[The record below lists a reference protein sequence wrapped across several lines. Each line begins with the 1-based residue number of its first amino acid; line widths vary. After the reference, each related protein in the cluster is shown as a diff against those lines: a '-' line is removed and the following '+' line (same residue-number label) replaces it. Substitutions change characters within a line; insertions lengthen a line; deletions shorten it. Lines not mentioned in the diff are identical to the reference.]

1 MVRLFGIVE
10 VVDDA
15 GAAVRI
21 GGLKERTVLARLA
34 IEAGSWV
41 SESRLIDALWPE
53 EPPPSARRT
62 LQKYVSRLR
71 TTLPAT
77 VALES
82 RSGSYRLVVDRA
94 ACDLTR
100 VEDALHHAR
109 HEMRS
114 GRASE
119 AIALLSAVE
128 RSLCGAPLGELADAG
143 WAQAATFRLEA
154 LRLSVVEE
162 RLAASLTTV
171 DAKTVI
177 AELQS
182 LCEQH
187 PLHEGFHRLRMV
199 ALYRSGR
206 QGDALRVC
214 EQLRRRLRDEL
225 GIDPSPGVR
234 DTERAILEQSPAL
247 LRGDTPPRRQRP
259 LPVGRSSFIGRDA
272 ELATVTQLLD
282 RSRLVTLTGSGGC
295 GKTRLAF
302 EVARAVEARHPDGV
316 IVIELADV
324 DEPRLVPQ
332 SAATAAGALLHD
344 PSMRSLASHLASRS
358 ALVLVDN
365 CEHLIDACAELV
377 DELLAYGPSLRVLA
391 TSREPLRVDGESIFA
406 VPPLAVDTDGVA
418 LFGDRARSA
427 CGRDVTDVVAATEI
441 CRRLDGIPLA
451 IELAAA
457 QTRHLQP
464 AEILDRL
471 TDRFTLLTGGHRR
484 VERHQT
490 LQAAIDWSHDL
501 LTDAERVMLRRLAVF
516 RGSFT
521 AAAATAVCAV
531 TSAEATLRAL
541 VDRSLVVAEARSTAT
556 RYRLLETM
564 RAFADERLAA
574 ADEVAGIRDRHRDMF
589 LALTEAVPLA
599 ALVWTEDA
607 LGIEEDADNVRAALE
622 WSRDQQRHDLI
633 VRIAVR
639 MAPFWGGSGRSA
651 DLAQW
656 ASHLMSVRDTLAG
669 DALAA
674 AEFVAASAAQL
685 SGDFDGMERHS
696 AAAIASSCDD
706 SWVEAQAQTQQ
717 VLFWAFRDPG
727 RARAAAQEAR
737 RLADVIGAHRVVD
750 LATDFE
756 DGIMFHSRDFDVAT
770 KVFASRVEHRAHIS
784 APNWAVLHALAG
796 DLPTAEAID
805 LTPAGTTVFALHTMA
820 FAEAVLAVVAG
831 RQADAE
837 RLVASI
843 TSDVLHHG
851 LALADTDCVLLG
863 SLLAINAGE
872 LEHAASLLATARAA
886 AVHGLRWEASYM
898 LYRHCIDI
906 VRASLDHETTARCRA
921 HGETRSPRQVLLELV
936 TE

>member
-1 MVRLFGIVE
+1 MVRLFGVVE

-15 GAAVRI
+15 GASVRI

-34 IEAGSWV
+34 VEAGNWV

-71 TTLPAT
+71 TALPAT
-77 VALES
+77 VALGS
-82 RSGSYRLVVDRA
+82 RSGSHRLVVDRG
-94 ACDLTR
+94 ACDLSR
-100 VEDALHHAR
+100 VEDALQRAR
-109 HEMRS
+109 GEIGA

-119 AIALLSAVE
+119 AVELLSEVE
-128 RSLCGAPLGELADAG
+128 RSLCGAPLGDLADAV
-143 WAQAATFRLEA
+143 WAQAATVRLEG
-154 LRLSVVEE
+154 LRMSVVEE

-171 DAKTVI
+171 DARAVV
-177 AELQS
+177 AELRG

-214 EQLRRRLRDEL
+214 EQLRQRLRDEL
-225 GIDPSPGVR
+225 GLDPSPDVR
-234 DTERAILEQSPAL
+234 ATERAILEQSPEL
-247 LRGDTPPRRQRP
+247 LSDDTPRRRRA

-272 ELATVTQLLD
+272 EVAAVAQLLD
-282 RSRLVTLTGSGGC
+282 RARLVTLTGSGGS

-302 EVARAVEARHPDGV
+302 EVARVVESRHTDGV
-316 IVIELADV
+316 IVMELGDV

-332 SAATAAGALLHD
+332 AAATAAGALLHD
-344 PSMRSLASHLASRS
+344 PSLRSLASHLAPRS

-377 DELLAYGPSLRVLA
+377 DELLSFGPALRILA

-427 CGRDVTDVVAATEI
+427 SGRDVTDVVAAAEI
-441 CRRLDGIPLA
+441 CRRLDGLPLA

-464 AEILDRL
+464 AEIVDRL
-471 TDRFTLLTGGHRR
+471 SDRFALLTGGGRR

-531 TSAEATLRAL
+531 TSAEASLAAL
-541 VDRSLVVAEARSTAT
+541 VDRSLVVAEPRSTST

-564 RAFADERLAA
+564 RAFADMRLLAA
-574 ADEVAGIRDRHRDMF
+574 GEVDATRDRHRDTF
-589 LALTEAVPLA
+589 LALIEAVPLA
-599 ALVWTEDA
+599 TLVWTQDA
-607 LGIEEDADNVRAALE
+607 LGIEEDAENIRAALE
-622 WSRDQQRHDLI
+622 WSRDQQRHDVI

-656 ASHLMSVRDTLAG
+656 AGHLLSVRDMLGGDDVAG
-669 DALAA
+669 

-696 AAAIASSCDD
+696 AAAIASSCGD

-737 RLADVIGAHRVVD
+737 RVADVVGAHRVADV
-750 LATDFE
+750 ATGFE
-756 DGIMFHSRDFDVAT
+756 DGIMFHSRDFDVAM
-770 KVFASRVEHRAHIS
+770 KVFAPRVEHRAHIS

-805 LTPAGTTVFALHTMA
+805 LTLAGTTVFARHTMDVA
-820 FAEAVLAVVAG
+820 AAVLAVVAG
-831 RQADAE
+831 RQDDAQRRVAD
-837 RLVASI
+837 I
-843 TSDVLHHG
+843 TADVLHHG
-851 LALADTDCVLLG
+851 LALADTDCVLLQA
-863 SLLAINAGE
+863 LLAISTGE
-872 LEHAASLLATARAA
+872 LEYAASLLATARAA
-886 AVHGLRWEASYM
+886 SVHGFRWEASYM
-898 LYRHCIDI
+898 LYRHCVDI
-906 VRASLDHETTARCRA
+906 VRASLDHETSARCRA
-921 HGETRSPRQVLLELV
+921 QGETRSTRQVLLELV
-936 TE
+936 AE